1 MMAPNAS
8 RALERVS
15 PRPPASSCRPSPT
28 RVRARTPATPL
39 RHPAMRGET
48 GLPRQAW
55 ASPDHD
61 AAHHPRA
68 LVRDADVAVRTGIP
82 ERARER
88 LPLAYKAGVPLL
100 GPLWDAHKRG
110 VGGLGL
116 VGRHGVG
123 DLADVLPRDLLAGSH
138 LDLLRLERQLVIHL
152 DHRRTLRALRRGRL
166 LPRGRPL
173 RGSLVCLVVAASTAG
188 HTERS
193 EREHERQPPHRMS
206 HTGMNPGWPASTSV
220 PAMGLP
226 GGPASVKSRT
236 AVCIS
241 QCPRFGPAPTRP
253 CQWSN
258 PAGSGP
264 TMLAFLAFDA
274 CSKLPFPQLP
284 GMAYTM

>member
-8 RALERVS
+8 RALERVR
-15 PRPPASSCRPSPT
+15 PRPPASSCRPLPT

-116 VGRHGVG
+116 VGRHRVG
-123 DLADVLPRDLLAGSH
+123 DLAGVPPGDLLAGGD
-138 LDLLRLERQLVIHL
+138 LDLLRLECQLVIHVHDRL
-152 DHRRTLRALRRGRL
+152 PVWVLRSSGLLRRGR
-166 LPRGRPL
+166 
-173 RGSLVCLVVAASTAG
+173 
-188 HTERS
+188 
-193 EREHERQPPHRMS
+193 
-206 HTGMNPGWPASTSV
+206 
-220 PAMGLP
+220 
-226 GGPASVKSRT
+226 
-236 AVCIS
+236 
-241 QCPRFGPAPTRP
+241 
-253 CQWSN
+253 
-258 PAGSGP
+258 
-264 TMLAFLAFDA
+264 
-274 CSKLPFPQLP
+274 
-284 GMAYTM
+284 